1 MIAYVIVATAEKE
14 SNMER
19 KKAFIYTGGTVFDEY
34 VTEKPEKDDLI
45 IAADAGYLTAKRM
58 GITPNILLGDF
69 DTLGEENIPDG
80 IECLRVP
87 AEKNDTDTQL
97 AVQTAIER
105 GAGEIVIVG
114 GMSGRIDHT
123 LSTLAILEDLWERK
137 EGRIFATLTDGK
149 NRVRFIRNSGAIL
162 PRSQYRYFSLIAADE
177 TVKGITLE
185 GCKYPLKNGR
195 ISHRHQWAVSNEI
208 VGNCALVE
216 IKRGGVWVI
225 ESLD

>member
-1 MIAYVIVATAEKE
+1 
-14 SNMER
+14 MER
-19 KKAFIYTGGTVFDEY
+19 KTVFIYTGGEVFSDL
-34 VTEKPEKDDLI
+34 VIEKPEKGDLV
-45 IAADAGYLTAKRM
+45 IAADAGYLIAKEM
-58 GITPNILLGDF
+58 GVTPDIVLGDF
-69 DTLGEENIPDG
+69 DTLGEENIPEG

-97 AVQTAIER
+97 AVSVAIER
-105 GAGEIVIVG
+105 GAGEIVIIG
-114 GMSGRIDHT
+114 GLSGRIDHT

-137 EGRIFATLTDGK
+137 EGRIYATLTDGK
-149 NRVRFIRNSGAIL
+149 NRVRFIRNSGTIL

-195 ISHRHQWAVSNEI
+195 ISRRHQWTVSNEI
-208 VGNCALVE
+208 VGNCALIE

>member
-1 MIAYVIVATAEKE
+1 MKVDTEKE

-19 KKAFIYTGGTVFDEY
+19 KTAFIYTGGEVFSDL
-34 VTEKPEKDDLI
+34 VLEKPEKGDLV
-45 IAADAGYLTAKRM
+45 IAADAGYLTAKKM
-58 GITPNILLGDF
+58 GITPDILLGDF
-69 DTLGEENIPDG
+69 DTLGEANIPDG

-87 AEKNDTDTQL
+87 REKNDTDTQL
-97 AVQTAIER
+97 AVGVAVER
-105 GAGEIVIVG
+105 GAGEIVIIG

-137 EGRIFATLTDGK
+137 AGRIYATLTDGK
-149 NRVRFIRNSGAIL
+149 NRVRFLRNSGTIL

-177 TVKGITLE
+177 VVKGVSLD

-195 ISHRHQWAVSNEI
+195 ISRRHQWAVSNEI
-208 VGNCALVE
+208 TGNCTLIE

-225 ESLD
+225 ESMD

>member
-1 MIAYVIVATAEKE
+1 
-14 SNMER
+14 MER

-34 VTEKPEKDDLI
+34 VIEKPEKGDLV
-45 IAADAGYLTAKRM
+45 IAADAGYLTAQKM
-58 GITPNILLGDF
+58 GITPDVLLGDF
-69 DTLGEENIPDG
+69 DTLGVENIPEG

-97 AVQTAIER
+97 AVSTAIER
-105 GAGEIVIVG
+105 GAKEITIIG
-114 GMSGRIDHT
+114 GVSGRLDHT

-137 EGRIFATLTDGK
+137 NDRIYAILTDGK

-177 TVKGITLE
+177 LVKGVTLE

-195 ISHRHQWAVSNEI
+195 ISRRRQWAVSNEI
-208 VGNCALVE
+208 TGNCALVE
-216 IKRGGVWVI
+216 VSRGGAWVI
-225 ESLD
+225 ESMD

>member
-1 MIAYVIVATAEKE
+1 
-14 SNMER
+14 MER
-19 KKAFIYTGGTVFDEY
+19 KTVFIYTGGEVFSDL
-34 VTEKPEKDDLI
+34 VIEKPEKGDLV
-45 IAADAGYLTAKRM
+45 IAADAGYLIAKEM
-58 GITPNILLGDF
+58 GVTPDIVLGDF
-69 DTLGEENIPDG
+69 DTLGEENIPEG

-97 AVQTAIER
+97 AVSVAIER
-105 GAGEIVIVG
+105 GAGEIVIIG
-114 GMSGRIDHT
+114 GLSGRIDHT

-137 EGRIFATLTDGK
+137 EGRIYATLTDGK
-149 NRVRFIRNSGAIL
+149 NRVRFIRNSGTIL

-195 ISHRHQWAVSNEI
+195 ISRRHQWAVSNEI
-208 VGNCALVE
+208 VGNCALTE
-216 IKRGGVWVI
+216 FKRGGVWVI

>member
-1 MIAYVIVATAEKE
+1 
-14 SNMER
+14 MER
-19 KKAFIYTGGTVFDEY
+19 KTAFIYTGGTVFEEY
-34 VTEKPEKDDLI
+34 VTEKPEEGDLI
-45 IAADAGYLTAKRM
+45 IAADAGYLTAKKM
-58 GITPNILLGDF
+58 GVTPDILLGDF

-87 AEKNDTDTQL
+87 TEKNDTDTQL
-97 AVQTAIER
+97 AVQVAIER
-105 GAGEIVIVG
+105 GAGEIVIIG

-137 EGRIFATLTDGK
+137 NNRIYATLTDGK
-149 NRVRFIRNSGAIL
+149 NRVRFLRSSGTIL
-162 PRSQYRYFSLIAADE
+162 PRSQYRFFSLIAADE

-195 ISHRHQWAVSNEI
+195 ISRRNQWAVSNEI
-208 VGNCALVE
+208 TGNCTLIE

-225 ESLD
+225 ESMD